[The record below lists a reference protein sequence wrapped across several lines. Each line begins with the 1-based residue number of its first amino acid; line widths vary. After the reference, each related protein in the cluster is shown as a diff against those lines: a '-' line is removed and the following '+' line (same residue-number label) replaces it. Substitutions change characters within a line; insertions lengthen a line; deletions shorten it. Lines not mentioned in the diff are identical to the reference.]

1 MQPGRPELRVPG
13 RLVHRAVDDGS
24 LSGTELVEGAR
35 MQARE
40 STTGDRL
47 WQTDRYTTG
56 PVLVLRGLV
65 YCTSGDRPAQVVA
78 FDGRSGSVVW
88 SADVGTFDQEAR
100 LMTDGRVLLVG
111 LTPELGEAAGA
122 LVALSL
128 TDGGRLWRSRLRTG
142 STRRGRRDTSWL
154 PATSADAPP
163 SVVLGSP

>member
-1 MQPGRPELRVPG
+1 
-13 RLVHRAVDDGS
+13 
-24 LSGTELVEGAR
+24 

-47 WQTDRYTTG
+47 WQTDRYTSG

-78 FDGRSGSVVW
+78 FDGRSGAVVW

-111 LTPELGEAAGA
+111 LTPERGDAAGA

-128 TDGGRLWRSRLRTG
+128 TDGGRLWRSPLSGRA
-142 STRRGRRDTSWL
+142 RRGVGAGTPPGRRRGCGRVAVGRPGQPVNGWS
-154 PATSADAPP
+154 
-163 SVVLGSP
+163 

>member
-1 MQPGRPELRVPG
+1 
-13 RLVHRAVDDGS
+13 
-24 LSGTELVEGAR
+24 

-40 STTGDRL
+40 SATGDRL

-78 FDGRSGSVVW
+78 FDGRTGAVVW

-111 LTPELGEAAGA
+111 LTPEPGDVAGA

-128 TDGGRLWRSRLRTG
+128 TDGERLWRSP
-142 STRRGRRDTSWL
+142 L
-154 PATSADAPP
+154 PDGLDAAWAQGHLLVAGEGADAPP